1 MFSGILSNVARER
14 ASMLRDAEYISENVK
29 DSQLQEAILIYE
41 TCDKTGKL
49 CTEDNIIS
57 PEERKEIKEA
67 IEKIPPTSD
76 SEQEIDRILSKEGS
90 LGIDD
95 IMGIEHDNTDE
106 SEAIFANISKDIEDM
121 YGGDE

>member
-76 SEQEIDRILSKEGS
+76 SEQEIDRILSKEGGS
-90 LGIDD
+90 IGIDD
-95 IMGIEHDNTDE
+95 IMGIETDTPTE
-106 SEAIFANISKDIEDM
+106 SIFADLSKDMEDLF
-121 YGGDE
+121 DEE